1 MTKLIEISSLVTEGL
16 QTRDGL
22 AKAVVKDY
30 AETLKAGKSLP
41 PVTVVCVNRPDA
53 DGSARPLYYLV
64 DGYHRKDAAIL
75 AGRTTIDA
83 EITEGTFTDAVRL
96 AIKANAA
103 HGLRRT
109 NADKRNALKLA
120 WENRQELFGG
130 DPSKTVLAEACEVSL
145 STVKRFYKTLAGGA
159 KEPPCA
165 RVGKDGKSYRAPTTN
180 YQLPANQLPSNQL
193 PATDRYGVAIPE
205 RIARAFGSKELDTIV
220 TGLRRL
226 KASIEEKISAEDFAY
241 CKVSQSTLIS
251 LGNVIGDLRL
261 ETPWCVCRQCGGRGC
276 HACGNTG
283 VQTKLEYERNPK
295 ELRPDA

>member
-120 WENRQELFGG
+120 WENRQDLFGG

-145 STVKRFYKTLAGGA
+145 STVKRFYKTLAGGS

-165 RVGKDGKSYRAPTTN
+165 RVGKDGKSYSPS
-180 YQLPANQLPSNQL
+180 QPAILSEV
-193 PATDRYGVAIPE
+193 TDRYGVAIPE

-295 ELRPDA
+295 ELRPDAK

>member
-1 MTKLIEISSLVTEGL
+1 MIKLIEISSLVTEGL

-30 AETLKAGKSLP
+30 AESFKAGKQLP
-41 PVTVVCVNRPDA
+41 PVTVIQDNVT
-53 DGSARPLYYLV
+53 GQLYLV
-64 DGYHRKDAAIL
+64 DGYHRKDAAIR
-75 AGRTTIDA
+75 AGLTMIEA
-83 EITEGTFTDAVRL
+83 EVTEGTFTDAVRL

-109 NADKRNALKLA
+109 KADKTNAIKLA
-120 WENRQELFGG
+120 LAHAQELFKG
-130 DPSKTVLAEACEVSL
+130 DPSDTQLAEACAVSRRWV
-145 STVKRFYKTLAGGA
+145 VKVRGKLTGCEQFT
-159 KEPPCA
+159 PCGK
-165 RVGKDGKSYRAPTTN
+165 RLGKDGKLYS
-180 YQLPANQLPSNQL
+180 LPKKKGADSGK
-193 PATDRYGVAIPE
+193 TDRYGVEIPE
-205 RIARAFGSKELDTIV
+205 KIVRAFGSKELETIV

-226 KASIEEKISAEDFAY
+226 KASIEEKIAAEDFAY

-251 LGNVIGDLRL
+251 LGNVIADLRL

>member
-1 MTKLIEISSLVTEGL
+1 MKKSVEINALVTEGL

-30 AETLKAGKSLP
+30 AENFKAGKQLP
-41 PVTVVCVNRPDA
+41 PVTVIQDSVT
-53 DGSARPLYYLV
+53 GQLYLV

-75 AGRTTIDA
+75 AGLTMIEA
-83 EITEGTFTDAVRL
+83 EVTVGTFTDAIRL
-96 AIKANAA
+96 AIRANAE

-109 NADKRNALKLA
+109 KADKTNAIRLA
-120 WENRQELFGG
+120 LTHAQELFGG
-130 DPSKTVLAEACEVSL
+130 NPSNDMLADACAVSKRWVIKTR
-145 STVKRFYKTLAGGA
+145 KRLTGG
-159 KEPPCA
+159 EQFTPCA
-165 RVGKDGKSYRAPTTN
+165 RIGKDGKSYS
-180 YQLPANQLPSNQL
+180 LPQSAIQSGE
-193 PATDRYGVAIPE
+193 TDRYGAAIPE
-205 RIARAFGSKELDTIV
+205 KIVRAFGSKELETIV

-226 KASIEEKISAEDFAY
+226 KASIEEKIAAEDFAY

-251 LGNVIGDLRL
+251 LGNVIADLRL

>member
-1 MTKLIEISSLVTEGL
+1 MKKMVEINVLVTEGL

-30 AETLKAGKSLP
+30 AETLKAGRQLP
-41 PVTVVCVNRPDA
+41 PVTVVQDSVT
-53 DGSARPLYYLV
+53 GQLYLA
-64 DGYHRKDAAIL
+64 DGYHRRDAAIL
-75 AGRTTIDA
+75 AGRTMIDA

-96 AIKANAA
+96 AIRANAA

-109 NADKRNALKLA
+109 NADKRNALRLA

-130 DPSKTVLAEACEVSL
+130 EPSHEMLAEACAVSKK
-145 STVKRFYKTLAGGA
+145 TAQRFRQAVAGMDNDH
-159 KEPPCA
+159 PCN
-165 RVGKDGKSYRAPTTN
+165 RIGKDGKSYRAPTTN
-180 YQLPANQLPSNQL
+180 YQLPTNQL
-193 PATDRYGVAIPE
+193 PATDRYGAAIPE
-205 RIARAFGSKELDTIV
+205 KIVRAFGTNELDAIV

-226 KASIEEKISAEDFAY
+226 KASIEEKIAAEDFAY

-251 LGNVIGDLRL
+251 LGNVIADLRL

-283 VQTKLEYERNPK
+283 VQTKTEYERNPR
-295 ELRPDA
+295 ELRVE

>member
-1 MTKLIEISSLVTEGL
+1 MNKMVEIASLVTEGI

-30 AETLKAGKSLP
+30 AEALKAGTKFP
-41 PVTVVCVNRPDA
+41 PVTVVQDNVT
-53 DGSARPLYYLV
+53 GQLYLV

-75 AGRTTIDA
+75 AGLAMIEA
-83 EITEGTFTDAVRL
+83 EVTEGSFTDAVRL

-109 NADKRNALKLA
+109 KADKKNAIRLA
-120 WENRQELFGG
+120 LVHAQELFGAN
-130 DPSKTVLAEACEVSL
+130 PSNDMLADACAV
-145 STVKRFYKTLAGGA
+145 TKRWVKKIRPKLTGG
-159 KEPPCA
+159 EQFPPCDK
-165 RVGKDGKSYRAPTTN
+165 RIGKDGKLYS
-180 YQLPANQLPSNQL
+180 LPKT
-193 PATDRYGVAIPE
+193 PAVSSEVTDRYGAAIPE
-205 RIARAFGSKELDTIV
+205 KIVRAFGSKELETIV

-226 KASIEEKISAEDFAY
+226 KASIEEKIAAEDFAY

-251 LGNVIGDLRL
+251 LGNVIADLRL

>member
-1 MTKLIEISSLVTEGL
+1 MNKMVEISSLVTEGI

-30 AETLKAGKSLP
+30 AEALKAGTKFP
-41 PVTVVCVNRPDA
+41 PVTVVQDNVT
-53 DGSARPLYYLV
+53 GQLYLV

-75 AGRTTIDA
+75 AGLATIEA
-83 EITEGTFTDAVRL
+83 EVTEGTFTDAVRL

-109 NADKRNALKLA
+109 KADKKNALQLA
-120 WENRQELFGG
+120 WDHRQELFGG
-130 DPSKTVLAEACEVSL
+130 APTVEILVEACSVSR
-145 STVKRFYKTLAGGA
+145 STVKRFYKVIQKGSN
-159 KEPPCA
+159 EPLLE
-165 RVGKDGKSYRAPTTN
+165 RVCKDGRKYRC
-180 YQLPANQLPSNQL
+180 QPSAAQ
-193 PATDRYGVAIPE
+193 AGQSSDTDRYGAAIPE
-205 RIARAFGSKELDTIV
+205 KIVRAFGSKELETIV

-226 KASIEEKISAEDFAY
+226 KASIEEKIAAEDFAY

-251 LGNVIGDLRL
+251 LGNVIADLRL

>member
-1 MTKLIEISSLVTEGL
+1 MIKLIEISSLVTEGL

-120 WENRQELFGG
+120 LEHGQELFGCNPSNPMLADACGMSERTVIRLRKGLPGG
-130 DPSKTVLAEACEVSL
+130 DNVT
-145 STVKRFYKTLAGGA
+145 
-159 KEPPCA
+159 PCA
-165 RVGKDGKSYRAPTTN
+165 RIGKDGKVYHQSPT
-180 YQLPANQLPSNQL
+180 PSPQS
-193 PATDRYGVAIPE
+193 PVTDRYGVAIPE

-295 ELRPDA
+295 ELRPDAK

>member
-1 MTKLIEISSLVTEGL
+1 MKKSVEINALVTEGL

-30 AETLKAGKSLP
+30 AETLKAGRQLP
-41 PVTVVCVNRPDA
+41 PVTVIQDHVT
-53 DGSARPLYYLV
+53 GQLYLV

-75 AGRTTIDA
+75 AGLTMIDA
-83 EITEGTFTDAVRL
+83 EVTEGTFTDAVRL
-96 AIKANAA
+96 AIKANAD

-109 NADKRNALKLA
+109 KADKKNAIKLA
-120 WENRQELFGG
+120 LAHAQELFGG
-130 DPSKTVLAEACEVSL
+130 NPSNDMLADACAVSKRW
-145 STVKRFYKTLAGGA
+145 VKKIRPKLTGG
-159 KEPPCA
+159 EQFPPCGK
-165 RVGKDGKSYRAPTTN
+165 RIGKDGKLYSPPKTQAV
-180 YQLPANQLPSNQL
+180 SSEE
-193 PATDRYGVAIPE
+193 TDRYGVAIPE
-205 RIARAFGSKELDTIV
+205 RIVRAFGSDELGAIV

-226 KASIEEKISAEDFAY
+226 KASIEEKIAAEDFAY

-251 LGNVIGDLRL
+251 LGNVIADLRL

>member
-22 AKAVVKDY
+22 AKAVVKDC

-53 DGSARPLYYLV
+53 DGSVRPLYYLV

-130 DPSKTVLAEACEVSL
+130 DPSHDVLAEACEVSK
-145 STVKRFYKTLAGGA
+145 STARRFRDKIAGVL
-159 KEPPCA
+159 KEHPCA
-165 RVGKDGKSYRAPTTN
+165 RVGSDGKSYQSPT
-180 YQLPANQLPSNQL
+180 PSPQSS
-193 PATDRYGVAIPE
+193 ATDRYGVAIPE

-283 VQTKLEYERNPK
+283 VQTKMEYERNPK

>member
-1 MTKLIEISSLVTEGL
+1 MKKSVEINALVTEGL

-30 AETLKAGKSLP
+30 AETLKAGKQLP
-41 PVTVVCVNRPDA
+41 PVTVVQDSVT
-53 DGSARPLYYLV
+53 GQLYLA
-64 DGYHRKDAAIL
+64 DGYHRRDAAIL
-75 AGRTTIDA
+75 AGRTMIDA

-96 AIKANAA
+96 AIRANAA

-109 NADKRNALKLA
+109 NADKRNALRLA

-130 DPSKTVLAEACEVSL
+130 EPSHEMLAEACAVSKK
-145 STVKRFYKTLAGGA
+145 TAQRFRQAVTGMDNDH
-159 KEPPCA
+159 PCN
-165 RVGKDGKSYRAPTTN
+165 RIGKDGKSYSPP
-180 YQLPANQLPSNQL
+180 QPAIQSGK
-193 PATDRYGVAIPE
+193 TDRYGAAIPE
-205 RIARAFGSKELDTIV
+205 RVARAFGTNELDAIV

-226 KASIEEKISAEDFAY
+226 KASIEEKIAAEDFAY

-251 LGNVIGDLRL
+251 LGNVIADLRL

-283 VQTKLEYERNPK
+283 VQTKTEYERNPK
-295 ELRPDA
+295 ELRVE